1 MFAQLKGPAL
11 VDVLK
16 RIFFVCSR
24 MCSVLWVQVWQG
36 MAIAVTSATGKHES
50 EWQPSAQSWAGIAP
64 AAVFVNSREIKTQK
78 PAF

>member
-1 MFAQLKGPAL
+1 
-11 VDVLK
+11 
-16 RIFFVCSR
+16 

-50 EWQPSAQSWAGIAP
+50 EWQPSAQSQAGIAP